1 VSVVDF
7 FKSPL
12 AARLAGAA
20 LGIVFIVAAVPKI
33 ADPPGFAHEVANY
46 QILPRAAVNA
56 VALVLPWVE
65 MLAGVALL
73 TGFAR
78 RSAAFLTLGLLAV
91 FLVGLSINL
100 ARNHPVDCGCFSTKE
115 APKTPEERL
124 SAMKVAILRDVGF
137 VVLGVWSLRRASDG
151 RRLARTVDS
160 ESAA

>member
-1 VSVVDF
+1 MSAYD
-7 FKSPL
+7 
-12 AARLAGAA
+12 AARWSDFALAQLGASAA
-20 LGIVFIVAAVPKI
+20 L
-33 ADPPGFAHEVANY
+33 
-46 QILPRAAVNA
+46 
-56 VALVLPWVE
+56 
-65 MLAGVALL
+65 
-73 TGFAR
+73 
-78 RSAAFLTLGLLAV
+78 LGLV
-91 FLVGLSINL
+91 FVGLSINL